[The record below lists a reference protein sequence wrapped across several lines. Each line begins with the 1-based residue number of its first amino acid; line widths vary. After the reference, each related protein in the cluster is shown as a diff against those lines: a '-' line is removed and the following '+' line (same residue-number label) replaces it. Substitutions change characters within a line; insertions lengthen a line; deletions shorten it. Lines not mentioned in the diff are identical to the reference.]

1 MRKKSIK
8 AAKKRTPPAMPTPS
22 PILRPVLEDF
32 DDDWVVPLSRGEPE
46 FEDVGEVGPVLVGP
60 LDAAAVGLV
69 LLVDDEEEEVEVV
82 DVVVVDV
89 VVVDVVAVDATY
101 STPVGTEAEKSAD
114 VVGV

>member
-32 DDDWVVPLSRGEPE
+32 DDDWVVPLLREEPE
-46 FEDVGEVGPVLVGP
+46 FDEDVGEEVGPVLVGP

-69 LLVDDEEEEVEVV
+69 LLVDDDEEEEVE
-82 DVVVVDV
+82 VVDV

>member
-46 FEDVGEVGPVLVGP
+46 FEDVGEEVGPVLVGP

-89 VVVDVVAVDATY
+89 VAVDATY

>member
-1 MRKKSIK
+1 
-8 AAKKRTPPAMPTPS
+8 MPTPS

-32 DDDWVVPLSRGEPE
+32 DDDWVAPLLRGEPE
-46 FEDVGEVGPVLVGP
+46 FDEDVGEEVGPVLVGP

-89 VVVDVVAVDATY
+89 VAVDATY